1 MPRWAIDID
10 ATTAGFEAAAKKMPK
25 EIKKASDKSTRIM
38 KASQDEIAKST
49 KNLVTDTAKV
59 GKLAIPAFGEL
70 GEKIGGAIEGA
81 AGLAGPYGLAAIA
94 VAGVG
99 LAAAGAVAGIVS
111 MNEAA
116 YEGIETFEAYDRA
129 GFELVGEDK
138 IARIESAHFA
148 LEGMSA
154 ATSALGAVVVAEFS
168 PALERATVDLLALN
182 LAGIDAF
189 NTLVEGK
196 GVVRYLGEGF
206 VNLVSDAL
214 LPTVGKIR
222 DITEAAADAA
232 RVLGKDELANQLDAV
247 AGAFNIGGIAADAFE
262 VGLEKLEHEGANYI
276 ARAEEMIET
285 TRKLG
290 KATTS
295 TTSTTDEHAKA
306 LAEARR
312 IGLESVEDL
321 LSPRA
326 KLNLAY
332 EDTKARLLDI
342 MDAHGDESEAGLA
355 AADALVA
362 ANDQRLRAIDELAA
376 KEAAER
382 EKRILEAIA
391 AEEEIYRS
399 VEEAEA
405 KKAALREAYRE
416 AEIASAAGLFGALAD
431 LSNTFAGESEK
442 AQLRAF
448 NFSKAANA
456 VEAGMNT
463 ALAVSKASTSAPP
476 PYNLIPMGLAA
487 AQGAAQVAAILAA
500 QPPQAYTGLDLPY
513 AASTGTSVAVH
524 PGERVLT
531 RSEADDYRQGL
542 HREAPARDN
551 FVEGRD
557 VARVWSRSVRRG
569 SVATKE
575 LRARTGRLGQRSY

>member
-247 AGAFNIGGIAADAFE
+247 E